1 VKFNQS
7 PVKGRHKGEA
17 HGKRRANNEVAG
29 SCHVLDRCRYVGWHS
44 DLLRGDSMT
53 KDEMITVLRSV
64 GSNENTITAMCNA
77 FDMGSDYEREAS
89 PNPSRETLIAEVTV
103 LTEMVRV
110 LSEKVAEM
118 EAEHE

>member
-1 VKFNQS
+1 
-7 PVKGRHKGEA
+7 
-17 HGKRRANNEVAG
+17 
-29 SCHVLDRCRYVGWHS
+29 
-44 DLLRGDSMT
+44 MT